1 MADPK
6 QQVSV
11 PLPPN
16 MSQEEF
22 LKLFGTFQKQRV
34 EGKRKDQAFRATLS
48 RIKANHSD
56 EWDSIYQEELGRASG
71 K

>member
-6 QQVSV
+6 QQISV
-11 PLPPN
+11 PLPPG

-34 EGKRKDQAFRATLS
+34 EGKRKDTAFRATLS
-48 RIKANHSD
+48 RIKTAHEA
-56 EWDSIYQEELGRASG
+56 EWDRIFQEELAKASG
-71 K
+71 E